1 VVSGPTPAP
10 SDLPGFV
17 AEGRPVPLRVRL
29 RGLRLRL
36 RWGRRLG
43 LGKGAAVG
51 RGVRL
56 SLARGGRLALGDG
69 AWLGD
74 GSTVIAAGEVRIGAG
89 TLVGPATMLAASE
102 LVAIGDGCL
111 LGDEVMAS
119 DRALT
124 VEDAFRPDGERP
136 LVVRPVRVGDG
147 ARVGPRACLLAGS
160 EVSAGAVVGP
170 RVVVQGAALQTR
182 VRSSSP

>member
-1 VVSGPTPAP
+1 VTGPTPAP
-10 SDLPGFV
+10 SDLPAFLLEG
-17 AEGRPVPLRVRL
+17 GRPPVRHWVRVV
-29 RGLRLRL
+29 RLRL
-36 RWGRRLG
+36 RWGRRVR

-56 SLARGGRLALGDG
+56 RLSGGGRLVLGEH

-74 GSTVIAAGEVRIGAG
+74 HSTVIAGGEVRIGAG
-89 TLVGPATMLAASE
+89 TLVGPASMLVAFE
-102 LVAIGDGCL
+102 LVEIGDGCL

-124 VEDAFRPDGERP
+124 VEDALRPDGSRP
-136 LVVRPVRVGDG
+136 LVVRPVHVGDG

-160 EVSAGAVVGP
+160 VVGAGAAVGP
-170 RVVVQGAALQTR
+170 RVVVQGAVERRL
-182 VRSSSP
+182 